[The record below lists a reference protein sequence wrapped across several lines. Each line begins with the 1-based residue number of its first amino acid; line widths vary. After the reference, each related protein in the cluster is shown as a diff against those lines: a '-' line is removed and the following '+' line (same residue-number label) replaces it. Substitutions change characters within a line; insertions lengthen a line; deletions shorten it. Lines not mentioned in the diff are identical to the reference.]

1 MEARVSPAVA
11 VPIVGAPATTALTR
25 HDRLTVEA
33 VRQVLLPAWSA
44 LMVQVPAVT
53 KVSAPPEVI
62 VHTPVVLD
70 EKLTVSPE
78 VEVAV
83 SVGVEPK
90 LCAPGLLKVM
100 VCARL
105 LEVALV
111 VAVVAEAGDVML
123 LKTILSKPIAK

>member
-1 MEARVSPAVA
+1 MEAWVCPAVA
-11 VPIVGAPATTALTR
+11 VPMVGALGTTALTL

-78 VEVAV
+78 VEVAD
-83 SVGVEPK
+83 SVGVVPK
-90 LCAPGLLKVM
+90 ICAPGLLKVM
-100 VCARL
+100 VCAHL
-105 LEVALV
+105 LV
-111 VAVVAEAGDVML
+111 VKLASLPLVVPAL
-123 LKTILSKPIAK
+123 FTPLTRK